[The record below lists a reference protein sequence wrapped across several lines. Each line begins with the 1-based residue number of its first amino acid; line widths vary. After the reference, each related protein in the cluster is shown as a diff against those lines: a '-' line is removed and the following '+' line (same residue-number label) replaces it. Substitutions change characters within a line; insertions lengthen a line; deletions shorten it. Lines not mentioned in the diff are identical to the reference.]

1 MWWTSLAL
9 RLIHCPSFAQTFCGR
24 IFALPGPTGRQTEQ
38 NQNELCGNNLKTIS
52 IISAVG
58 GLFFRLSATLSLPL
72 LTRRNRVG
80 WKWFLFRY
88 WLLSPWSIMQL
99 LLSDV
104 HGSVG
109 VRTGGLWGAAVLG
122 SSFSRSNSPAL
133 PGFRASVI
141 SKQDS

>member
-1 MWWTSLAL
+1 MFSLRCTLSIGLLERGTQFFSACLRLCSWWTFL
-9 RLIHCPSFAQTFCGR
+9 LI
-24 IFALPGPTGRQTEQ
+24 
-38 NQNELCGNNLKTIS
+38 
-52 IISAVG
+52 
-58 GLFFRLSATLSLPL
+58 LSHPFTAFL
-72 LTRRNRVG
+72 LTQRNRVG

-133 PGFRASVI
+133 PGFRANVI